1 MTKITVLG
9 GSGFLGSHLADF
21 LSKKGY
27 SVTIFDLHKSKWR
40 KRKDRRYQNKLDLE
54 NNKSTPA
61 TEMMKTQNITGKL
74 FFSKATSLLGTN
86 IFK

>member
-27 SVTIFDLHKSKWR
+27 RVTIFDLHKSKWKKEG
-40 KRKDRRYQNKLDLE
+40 KR
-54 NNKSTPA
+54 
-61 TEMMKTQNITGKL
+61 
-74 FFSKATSLLGTN
+74 
-86 IFK
+86 